1 MGTAAYLHKRLRKF
15 GRKSKIRKSCPIL
28 ENNSALD
35 SSHRVICFRIGSSR
49 GLGGTPLSCKG
60 QKHILQY
67 FSGVNNFFNLHCK
80 RQLVTTVPPVP
91 TNNNFTTLPETL
103 QRFLNR
109 CRVGLFQFKERPLN
123 SGFQLLS
130 ISGSKKIFV
139 CVHHRPEDR
148 SSYLRRK
155 QGHTPRR

>member
-1 MGTAAYLHKRLRKF
+1 MYQRRRNGIQGCESK
-15 GRKSKIRKSCPIL
+15 GGGGGSKIRKSCPIL

-35 SSHRVICFRIGSSR
+35 SSHRVVCFRIGSFR

-67 FSGVNNFFNLHCK
+67 FSGVNNFCNLDCK

-109 CRVGLFQFKERPLN
+109 CRVGLLK
-123 SGFQLLS
+123 SGFNLRKDPSFKIPPVLS
-130 ISGSKKIFV
+130 LPSPLRFSNLQY
-139 CVHHRPEDR
+139 PW
-148 SSYLRRK
+148 SSIQK
-155 QGHTPRR
+155 